1 MPLISVDLPQPLL
14 DRLQQIA
21 AERSVPL
28 DAVVRQGL
36 TWCVETPDPSLPP
49 HPDSF
54 RPPQRPAKYDR
65 AKAEALLADLEEI
78 KRRYAG
84 STTAADTN
92 PAPSRE

>member
-1 MPLISVDLPQPLL
+1 MPVVTLELPQALL

-28 DAVVRQGL
+28 EAVVRQGL
-36 TWCVETPDPSLPP
+36 TWYVEPPDPSLPP

-78 KRRYAG
+78 KRCFAG
-84 STTAADTN
+84 KNRRADQ
-92 PAPSRE
+92 AVVSG